1 MFVKYF
7 SHVILG
13 LVALVARRKAPMKE
27 RHLKVYEASGNKHNV
42 PRINLQ
48 GDWLSALGYKI
59 GDHVKVSFSENRI
72 IIEPEIIDPSPS
84 QISG

>member
-1 MFVKYF
+1 
-7 SHVILG
+7 
-13 LVALVARRKAPMKE
+13 MKE
-27 RHLKVYEASGNKHNV
+27 RHFKVYEASGNKRNV
-42 PRINLQ
+42 PRINLP

-59 GDHVKVSFSENRI
+59 DDHVKVSFSENRI

>member
-1 MFVKYF
+1 
-7 SHVILG
+7 
-13 LVALVARRKAPMKE
+13 MKE
-27 RHLKVYEASGNKHNV
+27 RHLKVYEASGNKRNV
-42 PRINLQ
+42 PLINLQ